1 MLAVIQMRPF
11 SIFILTIIISFSLK
25 AQTVSTDDVE
35 PYDYDTTL
43 KGGYTIS
50 FKVDDSLQYLYLKK
64 GNKTITELA
73 ATSKGVLY
81 KNLGYVGADFTNYFV
96 LVHSFGSGNPHSIEL
111 IKKATGENVLKDGAA
126 WIDADE
132 KKEFLFYSEN
142 DVPDKKDRMTLFNIR
157 TGQKQHFSFPTDIF
171 DEPEVLNRIR
181 IIRLTDKQLVIT
193 YDTEKGSKKK
203 LYNR

>member
-1 MLAVIQMRPF
+1 MRPF
-11 SIFILTIIISFSLK
+11 FIFILTIIINISLK
-25 AQTVSTDDVE
+25 AQTVITNEVE

-64 GNKTITELA
+64 GNMTITELA
-73 ATSKGVLY
+73 ATSKGMLY

-96 LVHSFGSGNPHSIEL
+96 LVHSFGSGNPHSIQL
-111 IKKATGENVLKDGAA
+111 IKKVTGKNVLKVAAA

-132 KKEFLFYSEN
+132 KKEYLLYSEN

-157 TGQKQHFSFPTDIF
+157 IGQKQHFSFPVDIF
-171 DEPEVLNRIR
+171 DGPQVLNRIE
-181 IIRLTDKQLVIT
+181 IKRLTEKKLVIK
-193 YDTEKGSKKK
+193 YDTEQGSKTK